1 MAYLA
6 LSVEDVI
13 INKWRLMKGTLT
25 IGRAASN
32 DIQIKDGAVSSNH
45 ARFITGPDP
54 FIDGQLITYIEDL
67 ESTNGTELNGNKI
80 TRVQLKDKDII
91 TIGFNQF
98 QLIENESNNL
108 DETAIIVG

>member
-13 INKWRLMKGTLT
+13 INKWQLVEGVLH
-25 IGRAASN
+25 IGRASSN
-32 DIQIKDGAVSSNH
+32 DIQINDGAVSSKH
-45 ARFITGPDP
+45 ARLVTESDP

-67 ESTNGTELNGNKI
+67 ASTNGTELNGKKVS
-80 TRVQLKDKDII
+80 REKVSHDDMV

-98 QLIENESNNL
+98 QLIDKESTKL
-108 DETAIIVG
+108 DETAIIIS

>member
-13 INKWRLMKGTLT
+13 INKWPLIAGILT
-25 IGRAASN
+25 IGRASSN
-32 DIQIKDGAVSSNH
+32 DIQINDSAVSSKH
-45 ARFITGPDP
+45 ARLITGPDP

-67 ESTNGTELNGNKI
+67 ASTNGTELNGNKVS
-80 TRVQLKDKDII
+80 REKLNHDDMV

-98 QLIENESNNL
+98 QLIDKESTNL
-108 DETAIIVG
+108 DETAIIIA

>member
-13 INKWRLMKGTLT
+13 INKWQLTKGTLT
-25 IGRAASN
+25 IGRASSN

-45 ARFITGPDP
+45 AKLITGPDP
-54 FIDGQLITYIEDL
+54 FVEGQLITYIEDL
-67 ESTNGTELNGNKI
+67 ESTNGTELNGSKI
-80 TRVQLKDKDII
+80 TRVQLSPNDII
-91 TIGFNQF
+91 TIGFNEF
-98 QLIENESNNL
+98 QLIDKEPNKL